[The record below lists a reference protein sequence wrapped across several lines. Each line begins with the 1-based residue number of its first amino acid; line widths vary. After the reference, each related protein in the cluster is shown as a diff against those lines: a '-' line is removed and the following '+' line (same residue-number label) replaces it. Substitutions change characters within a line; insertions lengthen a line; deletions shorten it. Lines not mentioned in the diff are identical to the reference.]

1 MKPILLCLLIVA
13 ASIAP
18 VDAASSSKGQKLTD
32 LKVIP
37 TRILQR
43 FVSRKFYQSLLVS
56 PVEGMI
62 TVRGQLSGTRLA
74 GMRVIK
80 SDLNGS
86 YDALALKLAREIRMA
101 GNPSTERPNSPPSVL
116 LHLLIYKIADGTMAL
131 SFAHLD
137 EPGGDQLAYY
147 GCAKLAVLKSNGK
160 WTQIDGPASL
170 GATVTVKQ
178 GPRSGS
184 DALKVETMAKGAES
198 TNMNTGGSGL

>member
-1 MKPILLCLLIVA
+1 MKPILLSLLILG
-13 ASIAP
+13 ASIAR
-18 VDAASSSKGQKLTD
+18 VDAVSSSKGRKLTE

-56 PVEGMI
+56 PIEGMI

-80 SDLNGS
+80 SDLNGA
-86 YDALALKLAREIRMA
+86 YDALALKLASEVRMA
-101 GNPSTERPNSPPSVL
+101 GNPSTERANIPPSVL
-116 LHLLIYKIADGTMAL
+116 LHLLIYNIADGTMAL

-147 GCAKLAVLKSNGK
+147 GCAKLAVLKSDGK
-160 WTQIDGPASL
+160 WTQIDGPPSL
-170 GATVTVKQ
+170 GDTLTVRQ
-178 GPRSGS
+178 GPRSNS
-184 DALKVETMAKGAES
+184 EALKVETMSKGAEA
-198 TNMNTGGSGL
+198 TNMGAGSGR